1 MSRAATI
8 SGIAA
13 VSAAGAG
20 IAWLAVHD
28 ATPSAEDQWPLFDR
42 YCVECH
48 NAAELTADIAFDRMS
63 PDSIAHEPEIFETV
77 VRKLRGAQMPPPGE
91 PQPDNATRRA
101 WISSLEHALD
111 AAAAAS
117 PNPGQVALHRLNRTE
132 YKNAIADLLALDVD
146 VKALLPKDDE
156 SDGFDNVANVLKV
169 SPSFLEQYIAAAR
182 VVSELAVGLPNAKRD
197 SRVYYAPANVNQN
210 YHVAGMPLGTRGGML
225 VEHFFPAD
233 GEYSF
238 DIGGLARARYV
249 EGLEYRHRLILAI
262 DGKKV
267 FEGEIGGPDDVEAVD
282 LRQAAAVAEING
294 RFENIRVP
302 MTAGPHK
309 IAATFVARTM
319 SESDDVLQPFIPGG
333 GEVGIIEG
341 EASPLKIERLEID
354 GPFDVS
360 GLSDTPSRKRIF
372 SCRPISPDDDA
383 GRDAGM
389 DARGRATQA
398 RAGMPEVEQRMEQ
411 LPGAVAELPCA
422 REILTR
428 LTRQAFRRPV
438 TEADLATPMKFYE
451 QARATGDFE
460 DGVRSALMIVLASP
474 EFLYRFTAPPANAAP
489 GSVYAVDQ
497 YGLASRLS
505 FFMWSSLPDDELL
518 ALAER
523 GELDDARVIER
534 QVKRM
539 LADPRAAALVTNFA
553 QQWLDVRGI
562 REIVPDP
569 VLFPEYNPDLGEAFA
584 EELTLFLGSVML
596 EDKSVLELLSAK
608 HTYLNERLA
617 LHYGVPGVRGDT
629 FRRVELAD
637 ENRWGLFG
645 KGGILLATSYPNR
658 TAPVLRGAWILEAI
672 TGTPPAAPP
681 PNVEAFP
688 ETQEGEQP
696 KTVRE
701 RLEMHRSNPT
711 CNGCHGVMDPLGFA
725 LENFDAIGAW
735 RVKDREAGEAIDS
748 SGQLADGTVLNG
760 PVDLRNALLE
770 DPTQFVQTLTEKL
783 MIYALG
789 RSVEHYDMP
798 AVRRIVR
805 DAARDDYRFS
815 AILAGIAQS
824 EPFRFSRAPGP
835 DGAGAEAITAQ
846 LVGDAG
852 TDARGMAM
860 QGAIAD

>member
-1 MSRAATI
+1 MRVATAMNRPVAI
-8 SGIAA
+8 GAGLAA
-13 VSAAGAG
+13 VVALGAG
-20 IAWLAVHD
+20 SLWLAQH
-28 ATPSAEDQWPLFDR
+28 SARPTAAEQWPLFGE

-48 NAAELTADIAFDRMS
+48 NRDDFTAEIAFERLS
-63 PDSIAHEPEIFETV
+63 PESIANEPEIFEAA
-77 VRKLRGAQMPPPGE
+77 VRKLRGAQMPPPGALR
-91 PQPDNATRRA
+91 PDTETRRA
-101 WISSLEHALD
+101 LIAALEDALD
-111 AAAAAS
+111 AAAATA
-117 PNPGQVALHRLNRTE
+117 PNPGHVALHRLNRTE
-132 YKNAIADLLALDVD
+132 YANAIAALLALEID

-182 VVSELAVGLPNAKRD
+182 TVAEMAVGNPRAKRD
-197 SRVYYAPANVNQN
+197 SRVFYAEAGSNQN

-225 VEHFFPAD
+225 VEHLFPAD
-233 GEYSF
+233 GDYEF

-267 FEGEIGGPDDVEAVD
+267 FEDEIGGPDDVEAVD

-302 MTAGPHK
+302 LTAGPHT

-319 SESDDVLQPFIPGG
+319 SESDAVLQPFVPGG

-341 EASPLKIERLEID
+341 EESPLKIQRLEIN
-354 GPFDVS
+354 GPFNAS
-360 GLSDTPSRKRIF
+360 GVAETPSRQRVF
-372 SCRPISPDDDA
+372 SCRPQTPADEA
-383 GRDAGM
+383 
-389 DARGRATQA
+389 
-398 RAGMPEVEQRMEQ
+398 
-411 LPGAVAELPCA
+411 PCA

-428 LTRQAFRRPV
+428 VTRQAFRRPV
-438 TEADLATPMKFYE
+438 TDVDLKTPLEFFEA
-451 QARATGDFE
+451 ARANDGFE
-460 DGVRSALMIVLASP
+460 AGVQSALMIVLASP
-474 EFLYRFTAPPANAAP
+474 EFLYRFTVPPDDSAP
-489 GSVYAVDQ
+489 GAVYAVDQ

-505 FFMWSSLPDDELL
+505 FFLWSSLPDEQLL
-518 ALAER
+518 GLAER
-523 GELDDARVIER
+523 GELDDPLVVER
-534 QVKRM
+534 EIGRM
-539 LADPRAAALVTNFA
+539 LADPRAAALVDNFA
-553 QQWLDVRGI
+553 QQWLDVRGV
-562 REIVPDP
+562 RDIVPDP
-569 VLFPEYNPDLGEAFA
+569 VIFPEFNPDLGDAFA
-584 EELTLFLGSVML
+584 QELKLFLASVLL
-596 EDKSVLELLSAK
+596 EDHSVLELLDGR
-608 HTYLNERLA
+608 HTFLNERLA

-645 KGGILLATSYPNR
+645 KGGILMATSYPNR

-672 TGTPPAAPP
+672 TGTPPASPP

-696 KTVRE
+696 RTVRE
-701 RLEMHRSNPT
+701 RLEAHRTNPS

-748 SGQLADGTVLNG
+748 SGELADGTVVNG
-760 PVDLRNALLE
+760 PKDLREALLA

-789 RSVEHYDMP
+789 RGVEPYDMP

-805 DAARDDYRFS
+805 DAEAKDYRFS
-815 AILAGIAQS
+815 ALLAGIAMS
-824 EPFRFSRAPGP
+824 EPFRFSTTPAVD
-835 DGAGAEAITAQ
+835 DGVVAQAAE
-846 LVGDAG
+846 D
-852 TDARGMAM
+852 
-860 QGAIAD
+860 

>member
-1 MSRAATI
+1 MNRPVA
-8 SGIAA
+8 IAA
-13 VSAAGAG
+13 GLAAVAALGAG
-20 IAWLAVHD
+20 SLWLAQHGERP
-28 ATPSAEDQWPLFDR
+28 TAEQQWPLFGQ

-48 NAAELTADIAFDRMS
+48 NRDDFTADIAFERLS
-63 PDSIAHEPEIFETV
+63 PESIAHEPEIFEAA
-77 VRKLRGAQMPPPGE
+77 VRKLRGAQMPPPGAL
-91 PQPDNATRRA
+91 QPDQETRRA
-101 WISSLEHALD
+101 WIGALEGALD
-111 AAAAAS
+111 TAAAAA

-132 YKNAIADLLALDVD
+132 YANAIADLLALDVD

-182 VVSELAVGLPNAKRD
+182 TLSEMAVGNPRAKRD
-197 SRVYYAPANVNQN
+197 SRVFYAEAGVNQN

-233 GEYSF
+233 SEYEF

-267 FEGEIGGPDDVEAVD
+267 FEDEIGGPDDVEAVD

-302 MTAGPHK
+302 LTAGPHT

-319 SESDDVLQPFIPGG
+319 SESDAVLQPFVPGG

-341 EASPLKIERLEID
+341 EESPLKIERLEIN
-354 GPFDVS
+354 GPFAPTGVT
-360 GLSDTPSRKRIF
+360 DTPSRRRVF
-372 SCRPISPDDDA
+372 SCRPA
-383 GRDAGM
+383 
-389 DARGRATQA
+389 
-398 RAGMPEVEQRMEQ
+398 MPADETS
-411 LPGAVAELPCA
+411 CA

-438 TEADLATPMKFYE
+438 TDADLATPLAFFE
-451 QARATGDFE
+451 AARASGGFE
-460 DGVRSALMIVLASP
+460 AGVQNALMIVLASP
-474 EFLYRFTAPPANAAP
+474 EFLYRFTAPPEDSAP
-489 GSVYAVDQ
+489 GSVYAVEQ

-505 FFMWSSLPDDELL
+505 FFLWSSLPDEELL
-518 ALAER
+518 TLAER
-523 GELDDARVIER
+523 GELDDPRVVSR
-534 QVKRM
+534 QVERM
-539 LADPRAAALVTNFA
+539 LGDPRAAALVDNFT
-553 QQWLDVRGI
+553 QQWLDIRGVRD
-562 REIVPDP
+562 IVPDP
-569 VLFPEYNPDLGEAFA
+569 VIFPEFNPDLGNAFA
-584 EELTLFLGSVML
+584 QELRLFLASVLL
-596 EDKSVLELLSAK
+596 EDHSVLELLEGR
-608 HTYLNERLA
+608 HTFLNERLG
-617 LHYGVPGVRGDT
+617 LHYGVPGVRGDA

-637 ENRWGLFG
+637 PNRWGLFG

-701 RLEMHRSNPT
+701 RLETHRANPS

-735 RVKDREAGEAIDS
+735 RVKDRDAGTAIDS
-748 SGQLADGTVLNG
+748 SGELADGTVVDG
-760 PVDLRNALLE
+760 PVDLREALLK

-789 RSVEHYDMP
+789 RGVEHYDMP

-805 DAARDDYRFS
+805 DAEREDYRFS
-815 AILAGIAQS
+815 AILAGIALS
-824 EPFRFSRAPGP
+824 EPFRFSTTPAADDAAQAAAGP
-835 DGAGAEAITAQ
+835 
-846 LVGDAG
+846 
-852 TDARGMAM
+852 
-860 QGAIAD
+860 

>member
-1 MSRAATI
+1 MSRSAVVVSGVASVAAL
-8 SGIAA
+8 
-13 VSAAGAG
+13 GAG
-20 IAWLAVHD
+20 LTWFGMHGGA
-28 ATPSAEDQWPLFDR
+28 PSAEEQWPLFDR

-48 NAAELTADIAFDRMS
+48 NGAEFTADIAFDRMS
-63 PDSIAHEPEIFETV
+63 AESIAHEPELFERV
-77 VRKLRGAQMPPPGE
+77 VRKLRGAQMPPPGAA
-91 PQPDNATRRA
+91 QPDRATRRA
-101 WISSLEHALD
+101 WVGSLEATLD
-111 AAAAAS
+111 RAAAAA
-117 PNPGQVALHRLNRTE
+117 PNPGRVALHRLNRTE
-132 YKNAIADLLALDVD
+132 YANAIADLLALDVD

-182 VVSELAVGLPNAKRD
+182 VISELAVGVPNVKRD
-197 SRVYYAPANVNQN
+197 SRVYYAEAGTNQN

-233 GEYSF
+233 GEYEF
-238 DIGGLARARYV
+238 DLGGLARARYV
-249 EGLEYRHRLILAI
+249 EGLDYRHRLILVI

-267 FEGEIGGPDDVEAVD
+267 FEDEIGGPEDVEAVD

-302 MTAGPHK
+302 LMAGPHT

-319 SESDDVLQPFIPGG
+319 SESDAVLQPFIPGG

-341 EASPLKIERLEID
+341 EESPLKIERLEIN
-354 GPFDVS
+354 GPFTTT
-360 GLSDTPSRKRIF
+360 GLSDTPSRRRVF
-372 SCRPISPDDDA
+372 SCRPSSA
-383 GRDAGM
+383 
-389 DARGRATQA
+389 
-398 RAGMPEVEQRMEQ
+398 
-411 LPGAVAELPCA
+411 AEEPACA
-422 REILTR
+422 REIVTR

-438 TEADLATPMKFYE
+438 TDADLAVPMQFYE
-451 QARATGDFE
+451 QGRAGGDFE
-460 DGVRSALMIVLASP
+460 AGVRNALMIVLASP
-474 EFLYRFTAPPANAAP
+474 EFLYRFTAPPVDAAP
-489 GSVYAVDQ
+489 GSIYAVDQ

-505 FFMWSSLPDDELL
+505 FFLWSSVPDQELL
-518 ALAER
+518 DLAAR
-523 GELDDARVIER
+523 GELADGRVIEA

-553 QQWLDVRGI
+553 QQWLDIRGI
-562 REIVPDP
+562 RDIVPDP
-569 VLFPEYNPDLGEAFA
+569 VLFPEYNPDLGDAFA
-584 EELTLFLGSVML
+584 RELELFLASVLL
-596 EDKSVLELLSAK
+596 EDRSVLELLDAS

-617 LHYGVPGVRGDT
+617 LHYGVPAVRGAT

-645 KGGILLATSYPNR
+645 KGGILMATSYPNR

-681 PNVEAFP
+681 PDVEAFP

-701 RLEMHRSNPT
+701 RLEMHRSNPS
-711 CNGCHGVMDPLGFA
+711 CIGCHSVMDPLGFA

-735 RVKDREAGEAIDS
+735 RVKDREAGVAIDS
-748 SGQLADGTVLNG
+748 SGQLADGTVVDG
-760 PVDLRNALLE
+760 PVDLREALLE
-770 DPTQFVQTLTEKL
+770 EPAQFVQTVTEKL

-805 DAARDDYRFS
+805 EAAREDYRFS
-815 AILAGIAQS
+815 AILAGVAQS
-824 EPFRFSRAPGP
+824 EPFRLSTTPA
-835 DGAGAEAITAQ
+835 AGEDAAVTAQ
-846 LVGDAG
+846 VAV
-852 TDARGMAM
+852 
-860 QGAIAD
+860 QN